1 MLGLQY
7 FSFSDLWSP
16 WFMVFMIGLTV
27 GYLLVVGPLRSKF
40 KENTKATTGQK
51 IMFISGMV
59 FFYLA
64 QGGPIN
70 FLSHLMFSFHMVAM
84 AFSYIIAPPLIMLG
98 IPAGL
103 WKTLLNFKVLHKLKF
118 LMHPIF
124 TAVLFN
130 ALFSLYHVP
139 AVHDYVMLHFM
150 VHRIYYVVLLITSVM
165 MWWPILTPIPEAG
178 KMQDVRKMAYIF
190 VNSVLITPACALII
204 FASTPMYATYT
215 DASVWAQAMG
225 YCFTGDPAILL
236 QQFDGPTFF
245 GILDPAQD
253 QQVGGILM
261 KLIQEAVNGSVLAYT
276 FVHWMRREG
285 RDDDFEELP
294 ISGPGNWNK
303 A

>member
-16 WFMVFMIGLTV
+16 WFMVFMIVLTV
-27 GYLLVVGPLRSKF
+27 GYFLAVGPFRSKF
-40 KENTKATTGQK
+40 KENTKATIPQK
-51 IMFISGMV
+51 ILFVSGMV
-59 FFYLA
+59 LLYLA
-64 QGGPIN
+64 HGGPVN
-70 FLSHLMFSFHMVAM
+70 FLSHLMFSFHMLMM
-84 AFSYIIAPPLIMLG
+84 ALSYIIAPPLIMLG
-98 IPAGL
+98 IPTGL
-103 WKTLLNFKVLHKLKF
+103 WKTLLNFKVLRKMKF

-150 VHRIYYVVLLITSVM
+150 VHRIYYVVLLITSMM
-165 MWWPILTPIPEAG
+165 MWWPILTPIPDVG

-190 VNSVLITPACALII
+190 VNSILITPACALII
-204 FASTPMYATYT
+204 FASTPMYATYN
-215 DASVWAQAMG
+215 DASLWAEAMG
-225 YCFTGDPAILL
+225 YCFSGDPSILL

-253 QQVGGILM
+253 QQVGGIMM

-276 FVHWMRREG
+276 FFHWVRREG
-285 RDDDFEELP
+285 RDDDFDELP
-294 ISGPGNWNK
+294 ITGPGNWNK